1 MIAARW
7 RRRQEV
13 LKEDHAHWGMDY
25 DERRRIVYDL
35 LRKHVSH
42 DEAMAFGRYGLG
54 ECHVLVFCLKAAS
67 MLQKKPGIMPRASI
81 AKPGSVEALIP
92 TRENGG
98 LAKT

>member
-1 MIAARW
+1 M
-7 RRRQEV
+7 
-13 LKEDHAHWGMDY
+13 
-25 DERRRIVYDL
+25 
-35 LRKHVSH
+35 VS
-42 DEAMAFGRYGLG
+42 A